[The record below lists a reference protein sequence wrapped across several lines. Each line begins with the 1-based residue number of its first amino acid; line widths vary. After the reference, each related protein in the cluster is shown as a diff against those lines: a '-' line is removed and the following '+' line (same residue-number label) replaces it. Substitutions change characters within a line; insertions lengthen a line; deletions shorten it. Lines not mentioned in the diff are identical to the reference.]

1 MPAGPVF
8 PLALLVAVLI
18 AVSCSSESTTDATS
32 GDAVSEDA
40 DSSEVAPSTAPPPA
54 AERSDEVSGLATEDA
69 AEVAPAT
76 TEPKTTVV
84 PPTSSTIVLPDNI
97 GGETIDDPYYP
108 EVGNTGYDVVHYDLD
123 LRLEIEGR
131 DNLDGLASIE
141 IITNA
146 MLDQLSFDL
155 VTLRVNNVS
164 IDGLDVEHRQTDNKL
179 RITPNSTL
187 DANTSH
193 VVEVAYGGA
202 PDRLASQT
210 RIGPIGWFDIGS
222 STSVAIGEP
231 TGARAWFPVNDHPS
245 DKATYSFS
253 LDVPDPLVGVAN
265 GELIETDVVDGRRRT
280 RWNMPFPM
288 ASYLATVSVGDYA
301 LISSDAAAET
311 GVEVE
316 DAVPQRLADIFDGD
330 FDQTDEMIDVFS
342 ELFGPYPFD
351 EYGVLIVDTE
361 FGFALETQGR
371 SLFSSA
377 SVDGDGSIERI
388 VAHELAHQW
397 FGNHVS
403 PATWQDV
410 WLNEGFASYAE
421 ELWMEF
427 GRSASP
433 DSLELRLIERASG
446 ALAPAPRD
454 PGPSGLFDRSVY
466 RRGAITLYA
475 LRLQVGDAVFF
486 DILQTWITRFG
497 GGVASTDD
505 FISLSEEVSGDELD
519 DFFDAWLSDGAL
531 PNLR

>member
-8 PLALLVAVLI
+8 PLALLVAALI

-40 DSSEVAPSTAPPPA
+40 KSTEVAPSTDPRPA
-54 AERSDEVSGLATEDA
+54 AERSDEVSGLATEGA
-69 AEVAPAT
+69 AEVSPAT

-84 PPTSSTIVLPDNI
+84 PPTSSTIVLQDNI

-164 IDGLDVEHRQTDNKL
+164 IDGVDVEHRQTDNKL

-202 PDRLASQT
+202 PDLLASQT
-210 RIGPIGWFDIGS
+210 RIGPIGWFDIDS

-245 DKATYSFS
+245 DKATYSFT

-265 GELIETDVVDGRRRT
+265 GELIETDIVDGRRRT

-316 DAVPQRLADIFDGD
+316 DAVPQRLAEIFDGD

-351 EYGVLIVDTE
+351 EYGALIVDTE

-403 PATWQDV
+403 PATWQDI

-427 GRSASP
+427 GRNAST
-433 DSLELRLIERASG
+433 DSLEPRLIERASG

-454 PGPSGLFDRSVY
+454 PGPAGLFDQSVY

-497 GGVASTDD
+497 GGVASTED

-519 DFFDAWLSDGAL
+519 NFFNAWLSDGAL
-531 PNLR
+531 PKLR